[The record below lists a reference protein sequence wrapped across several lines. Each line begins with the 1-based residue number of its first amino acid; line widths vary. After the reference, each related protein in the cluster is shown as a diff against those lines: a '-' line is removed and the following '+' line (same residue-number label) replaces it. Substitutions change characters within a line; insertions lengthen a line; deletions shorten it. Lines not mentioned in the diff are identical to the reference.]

1 MALRARH
8 LPLPEL
14 AYRRIVVP
22 LGGRKAQSA
31 VSVASQLA
39 AERRSEITAVVVI
52 ELPVELP
59 LDAHM
64 DADEARAR
72 RLLEEAR
79 AIAGAHGVRLRARV
93 VRGREAG
100 EEVVAEADALGA
112 DLIVLEA
119 ATRPPALHSL
129 FGKTADYIVKHAECR
144 VLLVSPPTGS

>member
-1 MALRARH
+1 VALRAEH
-8 LPLPEL
+8 LPRPDL
-14 AYRRIVVP
+14 AYRKIVVP
-22 LGGRKAQSA
+22 LGGQEAQPA
-31 VSVASQLA
+31 VSVAAQLA
-39 AERRSEITAVVVI
+39 AERGAEITAVVVI

-59 LDAHM
+59 LEAHM
-64 DADEARAR
+64 DAEEARAQ

-100 EEVVAEADALGA
+100 EEVVAEANALGA

-129 FGKTADYIVKHAECR
+129 FGKTADYILKHAECR
-144 VLLVSPPTGS
+144 VLLVSPPTGP